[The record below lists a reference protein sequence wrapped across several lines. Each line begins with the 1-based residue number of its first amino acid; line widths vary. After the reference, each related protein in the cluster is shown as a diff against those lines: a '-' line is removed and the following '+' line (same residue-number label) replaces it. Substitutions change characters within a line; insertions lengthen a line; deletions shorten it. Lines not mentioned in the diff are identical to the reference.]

1 MPPARADSPA
11 PLLGRWLPTEGGGI
25 AWVATVDRDGALAW
39 LIGHGRKISAA
50 AALVPRL
57 EARMLGAVDG
67 ADDFEIVIE
76 AEAPTVLE
84 VDIDVSFTAGAD
96 PDAALRSEF
105 AAVRAFAE
113 GRLAALKLKDLDT
126 LGALWQRARLDAG
139 DVFDQAGALLQ
150 GGPIETHTAAG
161 RRIATTMTDWSGD
174 LSTAWLPR
182 LDAWEVALHRENVAL
197 ALRARE
203 AALDG
208 IAAAARGAARLAAL
222 IAAPAPTAAAM
233 TLPIAWRYLRRLWHG
248 SA

>member
-11 PLLGRWLPTEGGGI
+11 PLLGRWLPTADGGI
-25 AWVATVDRDGALAW
+25 AWTASVDRDGALAW
-39 LIGHGRKISAA
+39 LVGHDRKISAA

-76 AEAPTVLE
+76 AEPTVLE

-113 GRLAALKLKDLDT
+113 GRLAALRLKDLDT

-150 GGPIETHTAAG
+150 GGPIETRTAGG
-161 RRIATTMTDWSGD
+161 RLVATTMTDWSGD
-174 LSTAWLPR
+174 LSTAWLPG
-182 LDAWEVALHRENVAL
+182 LDAWEVALHRENVGL